1 MQAGLQDVSGVAN
14 HRHRGMLVAGV
25 FVSYSRESE
34 SAVRSLAADVE
45 ALEHTVWY
53 DHDLSG
59 GKVWWEQILAEIRN
73 CNVFMIAISPDSLRS
88 VACTS
93 ECGYAAAL
101 GKPILPILIADGVS
115 PNLLPPR
122 LSQIQFVDYRKQ
134 DKACAI
140 NLARALKALPP
151 AGKLPEPLPA
161 PPAAP
166 LSYLGRITEQID
178 SGTPLDN
185 KEQAALVSQLRQG
198 VRDPET
204 ASDARSLLTRLRKR
218 DDLFARIGD
227 EIDELLDTP
236 AHAAEPRHE
245 SPEPQIPVEPAP
257 PPPPKLE
264 TTVRAAFANSGLVS
278 AAAQPT
284 VLGSTAK
291 EASRL
296 KCATWGA
303 GLGGVFGAL
312 IAAAN
317 DSDAA
322 IAIAPAIGGA
332 IAGAIGRKSALVYS
346 LSAAG
351 AILGFVV
358 GAVLFVAMDPY
369 GEPAIDATVAV
380 VPLGTVAGA
389 LIGAAIRKLRG

>member
-1 MQAGLQDVSGVAN
+1 
-14 HRHRGMLVAGV
+14 MLVAGV

-34 SAVRSLAADVE
+34 AAVRSLAADVE

-59 GKVWWEQILAEIRN
+59 GKVWWEQILSEIRN

-93 ECGYAAAL
+93 EYGYADAL

-115 PNLLPPR
+115 PNLLPPK

-134 DKACAI
+134 DKAGAI
-140 NLARALKALPP
+140 NLARALKTLPP
-151 AGKLPEPLPA
+151 AAKLPEPLPT

-178 SGTPLDN
+178 SGAPLDN

-204 ASDARSLLTRLRKR
+204 SADARSLLTRLRKR

-236 AHAAEPRHE
+236 VPAAKPRQQPRETAVPVEPPMPKPEPTMLAAVANSGPVPPAAEPTIRGA
-245 SPEPQIPVEPAP
+245 AP
-257 PPPPKLE
+257 
-264 TTVRAAFANSGLVS
+264 
-278 AAAQPT
+278 
-284 VLGSTAK
+284 K

-296 KCATWGA
+296 KCAMWGA

-317 DSDAA
+317 ESDAA

-332 IAGAIGRKSALVYS
+332 IAGAIGKKSALVYS
-346 LSAAG
+346 LAAAG
-351 AILGFVV
+351 AVLGFVV
-358 GAVLFVAMDPY
+358 GALLFLAIDPY
-369 GEPAIDATVAV
+369 GEPALAATVLV

-389 LIGAAIRKLRG
+389 LIGAAIRKLRT